1 MSDNPRMPDHPSD
14 MPSSRH
20 PEAVSNTP
28 SSVSPGTYSNTPPPD
43 KGGINKTHLRNILI
57 GAITTIIGST
67 SVYFITQYFGR
78 RTDGNEILVK
88 KEATTRAWKS
98 YVAYENSYTEN
109 TLSFEKEFLKTGMDP
124 YLAGVKKESE
134 KFQKT
139 MKDLAKTKNLDKDLV
154 NILNRRLENEK
165 DYIPKHEEHFM
176 IEKKIVKSNKS
187 SEEIIQDMI
196 NEEIR
201 WNIYLKGYFE
211 RAVNDIKEIAKTL
224 SETYNQPFSMNDFLI
239 VQIFPQQMKTSDSV
253 LNFLRFGPGS
263 TDTSRA
269 VYATNVNPKALI
281 GNWTDGGNKIS
292 LKQDKTM
299 SYELTTGYKANGT
312 WAIENDKLRLNEAG
326 GDSTKNKVSFLRLNK
341 ITANSFTMTRDRLP
355 FDTYN
360 LVRVKGN

>member
-1 MSDNPRMPDHPSD
+1 MSDNPRLPDHHSD
-14 MPSSRH
+14 IPSSR
-20 PEAVSNTP
+20 P
-28 SSVSPGTYSNTPPPD
+28 SGGSPNPASPSPGSGYNPPPQASGSPS
-43 KGGINKTHLRNILI
+43 KPHIRNLLL
-57 GAITTIIGST
+57 GAVVTIFTST
-67 SVYFITQYFGR
+67 VVFLITQYLKKPE
-78 RTDGNEILVK
+78 GNDILIK
-88 KEATTRAWKS
+88 KEATIRAWKS

-109 TLSFEKEFLKTGMDP
+109 LLSFEKEFFKTGVDP

-139 MKDLAKTKNLDKDLV
+139 MKDLAKTKNLDKDLI
-154 NILNRRLENEK
+154 NILNRRMENEK

-176 IEKKIVKSNKS
+176 IEKKIAKSNKG
-187 SEEIIQDMI
+187 SEEKIQEII

-269 VYATNVNPKALI
+269 VYATNVNPKTLI

-299 SYELTTGYKANGT
+299 SYELTTGYKATGT
-312 WAIENDKLRLNEAG
+312 WAIENDKLRLDEAG
-326 GDSTKNKVSFLRLNK
+326 SDSNKNKISFLRLNK

-360 LVRVKGN
+360 LVRIKAN